1 MAADRA
7 ALAVP
12 GRMLGPHV
20 PTLYY
25 CGEAAEAR
33 GARVEVLHWPGH
45 PDPVPLDADTPSLV
59 ESVVEA
65 ALDDLLAG
73 LSPVLFAKSMGTLAA
88 PVAARRHLP
97 AVWLTPVLTDAV
109 GLDPRVFVDAVE
121 ASTAPCLIVGG
132 TGDSLWDGELA
143 RRLSPHV
150 VEVPGADHGLHLP
163 GVLAATLAVMAE
175 VITAVEDFLD
185 EYVWPAAEDR

>member
-1 MAADRA
+1 M
-7 ALAVP
+7 
-12 GRMLGPHV
+12 
-20 PTLYY
+20 
-25 CGEAAEAR
+25 
-33 GARVEVLHWPGH
+33 
-45 PDPVPLDADTPSLV
+45 
-59 ESVVEA
+59 
-65 ALDDLLAG
+65 
-73 LSPVLFAKSMGTLAA
+73 
-88 PVAARRHLP
+88 
-97 AVWLTPVLTDAV
+97 LTDAV

-163 GVLAATLAVMAE
+163 GPLAATLAAMAE

-185 EYVWPAAEDR
+185 EYVWPAAEAR